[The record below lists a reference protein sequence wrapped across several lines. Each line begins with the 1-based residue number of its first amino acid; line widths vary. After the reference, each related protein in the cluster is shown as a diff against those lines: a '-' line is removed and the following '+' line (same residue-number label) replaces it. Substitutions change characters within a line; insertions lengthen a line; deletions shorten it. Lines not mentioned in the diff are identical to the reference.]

1 MTEHSSILLLTW
13 LMYVIPSP
21 FLVRVFIFSCQFFK
35 RPVLLDF
42 TINVL
47 GISMRQN
54 AALNKQISQDAAEI
68 FIATMQQLP
77 SHLSVKALF

>member
-1 MTEHSSILLLTW
+1 MLFQA
-13 LMYVIPSP
+13 PSW
-21 FLVRVFIFSCQFFK
+21 FECLFSAVNFFK

-42 TINVL
+42 TTNIL

-68 FIATMQQLP
+68 FIAMMQQLP